1 MPSDAAGGG
10 SRGRGLNEYE
20 KKLVITDRHRKSA
33 ATAPVD
39 TAARSVVAD
48 KSTTVLGYART
59 LRGLSI
65 EHVAK
70 KTVLP
75 VATLHRIEN
84 GGGVAL
90 LSDYE
95 KAKIE
100 KVFHR
105 SADDLAQRLTPETK
119 AAILHGAPMP
129 PKNGVK

>member
-39 TAARSVVAD
+39 TAARSV
-48 KSTTVLGYART
+48 GYART